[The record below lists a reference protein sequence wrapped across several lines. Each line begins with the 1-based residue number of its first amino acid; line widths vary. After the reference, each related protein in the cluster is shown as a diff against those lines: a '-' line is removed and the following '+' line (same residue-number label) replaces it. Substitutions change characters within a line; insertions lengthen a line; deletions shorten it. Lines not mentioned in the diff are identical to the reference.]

1 MTVYRLT
8 KYYCGQWH
16 DITENGETFDYE
28 IEQAVKSTLE
38 AVNYRNGHGERLN
51 YRAVSDKEQEQ
62 ELASY
67 AANMAASMY
76 E

>member
-8 KYYCGQWH
+8 YYCCGCWH
-16 DITENGETFDYE
+16 DVKENGETFDYDN
-28 IEQAVKSTLE
+28 EQDIKSTLE

-67 AANMAASMY
+67 AASMAASMY

>member
-8 KYYCGQWH
+8 YYCCGCWH
-16 DITENGETFDYE
+16 DITENGETFDYDT
-28 IEQAVKSTLE
+28 EQDIKSTLQ

-67 AANMAASMY
+67 AASMTASMY
-76 E
+76 D

>member
-8 KYYCGQWH
+8 KYCCGQWH
-16 DITENGETFDYE
+16 DITENGETFDYDN
-28 IEQAVKSTLE
+28 EQDIKSTLE
-38 AVNYRNGHGERLN
+38 AVNYRNSYGERLN

-67 AANMAASMY
+67 AASMAASMY

>member
-8 KYYCGQWH
+8 KYYCGCWH
-16 DITENGETFDYE
+16 DIKENGETFDYDN
-28 IEQAVKSTLE
+28 EQDIKSTLK
-38 AVNYRNGHGERLN
+38 AVNYKNGHGEPLN

-67 AANMAASMY
+67 AASMAASMY

>member
-8 KYYCGQWH
+8 KYYCGCWH
-16 DITENGETFDYE
+16 DIKENGETFNYDN
-28 IEQAVKSTLE
+28 EQDIKSTLE
-38 AVNYRNGHGERLN
+38 AVNYRNSYGERLN
-51 YRAVSDKEQEQ
+51 YRVVSDKEQEQ

-67 AANMAASMY
+67 AASMAASMY

>member
-1 MTVYRLT
+1 MTIYRLT
-8 KYYCGQWH
+8 KYYCGRWH
-16 DITENGETFDYE
+16 DVKENGETFDYNN
-28 IEQAVKSTLE
+28 EQDIKSTLE
-38 AVNYRNGHGERLN
+38 AVNYRNSYGEPLN

-67 AANMAASMY
+67 AASMAASMY

>member
-16 DITENGETFDYE
+16 DVTENGETFNYDS
-28 IEQAVKSTLE
+28 EQDIKSTLQ

-51 YRAVSDKEQEQ
+51 YRAVSDKEQEK

-67 AANMAASMY
+67 AASMAASMY

>member
-8 KYYCGQWH
+8 YYCCGRWH
-16 DITENGETFDYE
+16 DVKENGETFDYE
-28 IEQAVKSTLE
+28 TEQAVKSTLE
-38 AVNYRNGHGERLN
+38 AVNYRNGHGEPLN
-51 YRAVSDKEQEQ
+51 YRAVSVKEQEQ

-67 AANMAASMY
+67 AASMSASMY